1 MAHFRRM
8 NYDKFHTLGTSHG
21 AAEYGRSCSVNI
33 LEVNG
38 RYYVFDCGGNI
49 ETKMKDLDMPM
60 SSIKAV
66 FISHMH
72 EDHAGSL
79 SAIGKHFTVYN
90 SSEEKVKIM
99 MPEAEG
105 IRALRAWMLA
115 LHLNEQKLER
125 LEFEEIYEAE
135 IYRDEFVAVSA
146 IATRH
151 IKSGRFPSYA
161 FVVESVRALSER
173 AEDFEQMLDAPSPSD
188 SFWNSRNGGSDTK
201 NATDDANIPILLTTG
216 YNDFY
221 VGGIFKMWNS
231 MSERT
236 KKQSALLVSPYNHSD
251 GYDKARGLA
260 FPNGGRREQ
269 FGRTYQI
276 DWFDNIRT
284 ESPLPYNKG
293 EVTYYRTFEER
304 WQGGFY
310 FTETEDLT
318 LTLGKDAAS
327 FCYNSLKPPAFCCEG
342 NFQE

>member
-1 MAHFRRM
+1 MI
-8 NYDKFHTLGTSHG
+8 KFHTLGTSHG

-60 SSIKAV
+60 SNIKAV

-161 FVVESVRALSER
+161 FVVEAEGKKILYTGDLASDFSDYPKVLYT
-173 AEDFEQMLDAPSPSD
+173 EDFDLVVSELVHFNPE
-188 SFWNSRNGGSDTK
+188 
-201 NATDDANIPILLTTG
+201 ANLGDIKRT
-216 YNDFY
+216 
-221 VGGIFKMWNS
+221 
-231 MSERT
+231 RT
-236 KKQSALLVSPYNHSD
+236 KKLVFTHISLE
-251 GYDKARGLA
+251 KAQTIREVA
-260 FPNGGRREQ
+260 HTFP
-269 FGRTYQI
+269 F
-276 DWFDNIRT
+276 
-284 ESPLPYNKG
+284 
-293 EVTYYRTFEER
+293 EVTVAEEN
-304 WQGGFY
+304 
-310 FTETEDLT
+310 D
-318 LTLGKDAAS
+318 S
-327 FCYNSLKPPAFCCEG
+327 FAL
-342 NFQE
+342 